1 MLDPDCGLCY
11 KLNKSSI
18 VESSC
23 VPVDKDS
30 TMKAAWGRYVT
41 GQDFLALCS
50 TESVFYAVE
59 NSFAFTKNVT
69 LKMFGK
75 KKITW
80 HCQKWVITF

>member
-11 KLNKSSI
+11 KLNKSSV

-41 GQDFLALCS
+41 FQDFLVLCS
-50 TESVFYAVE
+50 TNGVFYAIE
-59 NSFAFTKNVT
+59 TTFAFTENVT
-69 LKMFGK
+69 LKMFWK

-80 HCQKWVITF
+80 HCQKWAIAF